1 MSYANGTIVSPVS
14 VNDVQQAVGSS
25 SPDVGTLC
33 KSQNVRP
40 WAKYK
45 PIEYK
50 PNNVVHLGLITDSQ
64 RASVNWGMDNIP
76 IWTNKDLGKV
86 VNCWIDGSTA
96 GTNAPDCGIQ
106 QKYWTNKTPTSC
118 FRLTDFVRGNSPTT
132 QGYFVNANPPI
143 AGVNSVIKRGSL
155 VTVTFTMDL
164 GGIYSGHTLWYSNF
178 SVMNNVSY
186 QSLYFGIVM
195 KVGGQVFYATQD
207 NTVGDLGVSVGT
219 LWSIGAVVRF
229 KVGSSSGA
237 LKDAIDNDTPISI
250 FPVMM
255 SAKNYVENTE
265 ITAAT
270 PAQVT
275 GNFVA
280 INEKEE
286 IVVPGTITVVPE
298 IIYFYAWKDN
308 TSNPRKNLRI
318 CYNLY
323 VITNDTTSHYINV
336 TLTALD
342 ANGNQVGSANNEL
355 NAATPYEPGPTQSQI
370 EQGYSSPVIDL
381 DFSNAGVKRLRIEI
395 TKGDRDTATIFQSI
409 TSYVYVDDDLN
420 PQSA

>member
-14 VNDVQQAVGSS
+14 VNDVQQAVGSR

-33 KSQNVRP
+33 KSPNVRP

-50 PNNVVHLGLITDSQ
+50 PNNVVHLGLLTDSQ

-86 VNCWIDGSTA
+86 VNCWIDGSTDA
-96 GTNAPDCGIQ
+96 TNAPDCGIQ

-118 FRLTDFVRGNSPTT
+118 FRLTDFVSGNSHATK
-132 QGYFVNANPPI
+132 GYFVNANPPI
-143 AGVNSVIKRGSL
+143 AGVNSVIKSGSV

-164 GGIYSGHTLWYSNF
+164 GGVYSGHTLWYSSF
-178 SVMNNVSY
+178 SVMINVSY
-186 QSLYFGIVM
+186 QNLYFGIIM

-207 NTVGDLGVSVGT
+207 NTVGDISTAGST
-219 LWSIGAVVRF
+219 LWSMGATVRF

-255 SAKNYVENTE
+255 SAKNYVENTV

-280 INEKEE
+280 IHEKEE

-298 IIYFYAWKDN
+298 IIYFYAWKD
-308 TSNPRKNLRI
+308 TSNTRRI
-318 CYNLY
+318 NYSLY
-323 VITNDTTSHYINV
+323 VVANDNSMSHYFNIK
-336 TLTALD
+336 LTALD
-342 ANGNQVGSANNEL
+342 NSGNQVGNANNAL
-355 NAATPYEPGPTQSQI
+355 DQLSPYTAATY
-370 EQGYSSPVIDL
+370 IDL
-381 DFSNAGVKRLRIEI
+381 GSATTVGVTKLRVEV
-395 TKGDRDTATIFQSI
+395 TKGASDQS
-409 TSYVYVDDDLN
+409 TVFTPVQLTVYLSDG
-420 PQSA
+420 PQQ

>member
-76 IWTNKDLGKV
+76 IWTTKDLGKV
-86 VNCWIDGSTA
+86 VNCWIDGSTD

-106 QKYWTNKTPTSC
+106 PEYWTNKTPTSC
-118 FRLTDFVRGNSPTT
+118 FRLTDFVCGNTPTT
-132 QGYFVNANPPI
+132 KGYFVNANPPI
-143 AGVNSVIKRGSL
+143 AGVNSVIKSGSV

-164 GGIYSGHTLWYSNF
+164 GGVYSGHTLWYSSF
-178 SVMNNVSY
+178 SVMNYVSF

-207 NTVGDLGVSVGT
+207 NTVGDLSTAGST
-219 LWSIGAVVRF
+219 LWSMGATVRF

-255 SAKNYVENTE
+255 SAKNYVENTV

-280 INEKEE
+280 IHEKEE

-298 IIYFYAWKDN
+298 IIYFYAWKD
-308 TSNPRKNLRI
+308 
-318 CYNLY
+318 
-323 VITNDTTSHYINV
+323 TSHTRRINYSLHV
-336 TLTALD
+336 VANDNSMSHYFNIKLTALD
-342 ANGNQVGSANNEL
+342 NSGNQVGNENNTL
-355 NAATPYEPGPTQSQI
+355 DQISPYTAST
-370 EQGYSSPVIDL
+370 YIDL
-381 DFSNAGVKRLRIEI
+381 GSATTVGVTKMRVEV
-395 TKGDRDTATIFQSI
+395 TKGASDQS
-409 TSYVYVDDDLN
+409 TVFTPVQMTVYLSDG
-420 PQSA
+420 PQQ